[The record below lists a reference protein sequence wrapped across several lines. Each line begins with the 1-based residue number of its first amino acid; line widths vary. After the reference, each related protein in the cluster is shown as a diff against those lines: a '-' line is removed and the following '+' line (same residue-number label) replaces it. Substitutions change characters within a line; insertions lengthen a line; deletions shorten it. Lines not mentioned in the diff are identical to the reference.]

1 MAILLIA
8 SAILAS
14 GPPAQ
19 PQSLNPRTAAA
30 LNRCE
35 TALARRGYPD
45 VQSPTIAL
53 AGRSGHNYTYRGRFS
68 MMLRPAPG
76 GPGEVTPHHIQLAS
90 YGFTCVLRG
99 SHVRRLTIRQQ

>member
-30 LNRCE
+30 LDRCE
-35 TALARRGYPD
+35 TALARRGYAD
-45 VQSPTIAL
+45 IQSPTISL
-53 AGRSGHNYTYRGRFS
+53 ASRSGRTYTYRGRFNV
-68 MMLRPAPG
+68 MLRPTPG
-76 GPGEVTPHHIQLAS
+76 GAGEVTPHHIQLAS

-99 SHVRRLTIRQQ
+99 

>member
-14 GPPAQ
+14 GPAAP
-19 PQSLNPRTAAA
+19 PQSLSPRTAAA
-30 LNRCE
+30 LDRCE
-35 TALARRGYPD
+35 TALARRGYSD
-45 VQSPTIAL
+45 IQSPSIAL
-53 AGRSGHNYTYRGRFS
+53 AARSGRNYTYRGRFN
-68 MMLRPAPG
+68 MQLRPTPG

-90 YGFTCVLRG
+90 YGFSCTLRG